1 MVGVSDGRA
10 RLHLL
15 RSEFEMTSAA
25 FLRWML
31 ARQPGSETVRTA
43 AAS

>member
-10 RLHLL
+10 RMHLL
-15 RSEFEMTSAA
+15 RSEFEIASAG
-25 FLRWML
+25 FLRRML
-31 ARQPGSETVRTA
+31 ARQPGSETVGTA